1 MLLKLAWRNLWR
13 NKLRTAI
20 VLGSMIFGLTGVT
33 LMIGFMNAMSENMIS
48 NTINWQTSHL
58 QIHHKNYPDE
68 PKIEKTIV
76 EWQALTAFLEQNNK
90 VKIWSSRFL
99 VAAMVT
105 SARGTR
111 SVVVSG
117 INLQQEKKLRPFK
130 KHIYAG
136 DYLQEKGK
144 NPILV
149 SQEIAKRLQ
158 LRVGSK
164 VVLTFS
170 DQDGQIIGAAFRVFG
185 LFKTPSSVFD
195 QQNLFVRKADL
206 KKLNNIKGDH
216 EIALLLNNKKQLH
229 QLKNEIKTQLSA
241 ENSVRD
247 WMEIQPLLASMIAS
261 MESTNW
267 IMLVI
272 FVGAMGFAIVNILLM
287 SVFERTREFGML
299 MAVGMHKK
307 KILKLILLESTMLG
321 LTGATLGLLL
331 SSLLLFIMQ
340 CTGISLATMA
350 EGLHAIGIE
359 TLLYPQVSI
368 ADYIFIFIAVLVVSL
383 LAGLYP
389 AKQIMKKSPASAMSE
404 KL

>member
-1 MLLKLAWRNLWR
+1 
-13 NKLRTAI
+13 
-20 VLGSMIFGLTGVT
+20 
-33 LMIGFMNAMSENMIS
+33 
-48 NTINWQTSHL
+48 
-58 QIHHKNYPDE
+58 
-68 PKIEKTIV
+68 
-76 EWQALTAFLEQNNK
+76 
-90 VKIWSSRFL
+90 
-99 VAAMVT
+99 
-105 SARGTR
+105 
-111 SVVVSG
+111 
-117 INLQQEKKLRPFK
+117 
-130 KHIYAG
+130 
-136 DYLQEKGK
+136 
-144 NPILV
+144 
-149 SQEIAKRLQ
+149 
-158 LRVGSK
+158 
-164 VVLTFS
+164 
-170 DQDGQIIGAAFRVFG
+170 
-185 LFKTPSSVFD
+185 
-195 QQNLFVRKADL
+195 
-206 KKLNNIKGDH
+206 
-216 EIALLLNNKKQLH
+216 
-229 QLKNEIKTQLSA
+229 
-241 ENSVRD
+241 
-247 WMEIQPLLASMIAS
+247 
-261 MESTNW
+261 
-267 IMLVI
+267 MLVI